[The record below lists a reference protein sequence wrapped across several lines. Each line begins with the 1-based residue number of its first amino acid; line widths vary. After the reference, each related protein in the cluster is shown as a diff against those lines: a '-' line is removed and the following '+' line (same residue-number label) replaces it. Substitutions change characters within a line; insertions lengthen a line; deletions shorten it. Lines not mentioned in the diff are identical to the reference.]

1 MPKKSS
7 LYQVEIIGGDK
18 SDPIAQAKALQSV
31 SIDIAQS
38 MRRLL
43 AEGWLINDNGRI
55 IPNPERIQ
63 MTNEGWRVIRD
74 PERTIANDV

>member
-1 MPKKSS
+1 MSKST
-7 LYQVEIIGGDK
+7 LYQIESVSGEK
-18 SDPIAQAKALQSV
+18 SDPTAEARALQSV

-55 IPNPERIQ
+55 IPNPERVQ
-63 MTNEGWRVIRD
+63 KTPAGWRMIQN
-74 PERTIANDV
+74 PERIKDT